1 MTFPILPKWE
11 QLPDLDLYLDQ
22 LLLYTNKTTNFGSPA
37 IQKEVTASMINNYV
51 KHGYLANP
59 IKKKYEKQQVARLIA
74 VTILKNAFPIQA
86 IAQVLSQLQEKSNSQ
101 VLYDTFV
108 DYWNEEKTQDT
119 PEIIINACQTIKYYF
134 QTLQL
139 VEITQEVPKNESNL

>member
-51 KHGYLANP
+51 KHGYLAKP

-139 VEITQEVPKNESNL
+139 VEITQEVPKDESNL

>member
-51 KHGYLANP
+51 KHGYLAKP

-119 PEIIINACQTIKYYF
+119 PEIIINACQTIKYYY

>member
-51 KHGYLANP
+51 KHGYLAKP

-119 PEIIINACQTIKYYF
+119 PEIIINGCQTIKYYF

>member
-22 LLLYTNKTTNFGSPA
+22 LLLNTNKTTNFGSPD

-51 KHGYLANP
+51 KHGYLAKP

>member
-51 KHGYLANP
+51 KHGYLAKP

>member
-51 KHGYLANP
+51 KHGYLAKP
-59 IKKKYEKQQVARLIA
+59 IKKKYEKQKVARLIA

>member
-1 MTFPILPKWE
+1 MTFPILTKWE

-22 LLLYTNKTTNFGSPA
+22 LLLYTNKTTNFGSLA
-37 IQKEVTASMINNYV
+37 IQKEITASMINNYV
-51 KHGYLANP
+51 KHGYLAKP

>member
-51 KHGYLANP
+51 KHGYLAKP
-59 IKKKYEKQQVARLIA
+59 IKKKYEKQQVAMLIA

>member
-51 KHGYLANP
+51 KHGYLAKP

-139 VEITQEVPKNESNL
+139 VEITQEVPKK

>member
-1 MTFPILPKWE
+1 MTFPILPRWE

-22 LLLYTNKTTNFGSPA
+22 LLLYTNKTTNFGSPD

-51 KHGYLANP
+51 KHGYLAKP